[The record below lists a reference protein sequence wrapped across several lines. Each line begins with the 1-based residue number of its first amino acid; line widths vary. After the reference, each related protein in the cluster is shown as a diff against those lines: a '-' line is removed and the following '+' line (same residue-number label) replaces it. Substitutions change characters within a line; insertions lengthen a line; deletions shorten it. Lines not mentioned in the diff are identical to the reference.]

1 MPTLD
6 MSYIICE
13 SILCVSI
20 LCVNQVNHFFL
31 ILDHFNNDAEIN
43 LFHERPT
50 DAVGAT
56 VTTGVNDDEPDVSE
70 IHQNQQANTD

>member
-1 MPTLD
+1 MKAYYVSAYYVLTR
-6 MSYIICE
+6 SII
-13 SILCVSI
+13 
-20 LCVNQVNHFFL
+20 FL

-43 LFHERPT
+43 HFHERPT

>member
-1 MPTLD
+1 
-6 MSYIICE
+6 MSII
-13 SILCVSI
+13 
-20 LCVNQVNHFFL
+20 FL

>member
-1 MPTLD
+1 MKAYYVSAYYVLTR
-6 MSYIICE
+6 SII
-13 SILCVSI
+13 
-20 LCVNQVNHFFL
+20 FL